1 VDFTDLDAFQELPRL
16 SSLALSPDG
25 SRLVT
30 LAALLDP
37 KRQKWVTALHEIDLT
52 GGPSRRLTRSA
63 QADGSPVFTDSG
75 DLLFTSSRPDVES
88 EGGEDDDPAALW
100 VLPAGG
106 GEAYR
111 LATRPGGIGSPA
123 TRGDT
128 VVVTSAT
135 LPAATTED
143 DDEQRRKAR
152 KDRKV
157 TGILHAGYP
166 VRYWDHDLGPDA
178 PRLLAGSLSDGS
190 ITWRDLTPDA
200 GRALDHTSYE
210 LSADGST
217 LVASWSVAEP
227 LGSTRSAVVV
237 IDVASGE
244 RRVLAD
250 DEAYEFD
257 GPHLSP
263 DGTRVVCTR
272 VTRSTPEDPGNQH
285 LVVLGLDGTVQQVVT
300 GWDRWPGQ
308 VRWAGDALLV
318 TADDNGRSPV
328 FRIDLSDLS
337 VTRLTLDDGAY
348 TDLCVSR
355 DGTQAFALRSSYD
368 SPPVPVRLDPVT
380 PGTPERLA
388 SPVPEL
394 SFPGSLEEVETT
406 TPDGRTV
413 RAWLVLPEGK
423 GPHPMVLWIHG
434 GPLSSWNA
442 WSWRWCPWLL
452 AARGYAVLLP
462 DPALSTGYGLRQIA
476 AGWGDWGGAPYEDL
490 MRITDVAL
498 QRPDLDSSRTAAMG
512 GSFGG
517 YMSNWVAGHT
527 DRFRA
532 VVTHASL
539 WALDQFGPTT
549 DASWYWKREMT
560 PEMVEKSDPSKFVDN
575 IVTPMLVIHGDK
587 DYRVPLGEGLR
598 LWWDLC
604 SRASDPATM
613 PHRFLYFPNENHWIL
628 NPGNAVVWYETVL
641 SFLNQHVRDEDESVP
656 ELLR

>member
-1 VDFTDLDAFQELPRL
+1 MDFTDLDAFQELPRL

-30 LAALLDP
+30 LVATLDP
-37 KRQKWVTALHEIDLT
+37 KKQKWVTALHEIDPN
-52 GGPSRRLTRSA
+52 GGPWRRLTRSA
-63 QADGSPVFTDSG
+63 KADGSPAFADDGS
-75 DLLFTSSRPDVES
+75 LLFTSSRPDVES
-88 EGGEDDDPAALW
+88 EGSDDDDPPALW

-106 GEAYR
+106 GEAR
-111 LATRPGGIGSPA
+111 RAGARPGGIGGPLS
-123 TRGDT
+123 RSG
-128 VVVTSAT
+128 VVIVTSDT
-135 LPAATTED
+135 LPGAADED
-143 DDEQRRKAR
+143 DDESRRKER

-157 TGILHAGYP
+157 SAILHTGYP
-166 VRYWDHDLGPDA
+166 IRYWDHDLGPGA
-178 PRLLAGSLSDGS
+178 PRLLAGELTDGQV
-190 ITWRDLTPDA
+190 TWRDLTPDA
-200 GRALDHTSYE
+200 GRALDHTDYD

-227 LGSTRSAVVV
+227 LGSSRSTLVV
-237 IDVASGE
+237 IDVATGE

-250 DEAYEFD
+250 DEAYEYE
-257 GPHLSP
+257 GPQLSP

-272 VTRSTPEDPGNQH
+272 VRRSTPEDPGDIQ
-285 LVVLGLDGTVQQVVT
+285 LVVLSLEGTVDRVVT

-318 TADDNGRSPV
+318 IADEGGRCPV
-328 FRIDLSDLS
+328 FRIDADST
-337 VTRLTLDDGAY
+337 VTRLTTDDGAY
-348 TDLCVSR
+348 SDLCVSR
-355 DGTQAFALRSSYD
+355 DGSAAFALRSSYD
-368 SPPVPVRLDPVT
+368 SPPVPVRIDPSI
-380 PGTPERLA
+380 PGTPQRLP
-388 SPVPEL
+388 SPVPSL
-394 SFPGSLEEVETT
+394 DLPGTVEEVETT

-413 RAWLVLPEGK
+413 RAWLVLPEGA
-423 GPHPMVLWIHG
+423 GPHPTVLWIHG
-434 GPLSSWNA
+434 GPLGSWNA

-462 DPALSTGYGLRQIA
+462 DPALSTGYGLKQIA

-498 QRPDLDSSRTAAMG
+498 ERPDLDSSRTAAMG

-517 YMSNWVAGHT
+517 YMANWVAGHT

-532 VVTHASL
+532 IVTHASL

-549 DASWYWKREMT
+549 DASWYWCREMT
-560 PEMVEKSDPSKFVDN
+560 PEMVEKSDPSKQVDN
-575 IVTPMLVIHGDK
+575 IVTPMLVVHGDK
-587 DYRVPLGEGLR
+587 DYRVPVGEGLR

-613 PHRFLYFPNENHWIL
+613 PHRFLYFPDENHWVL
-628 NPGNAVVWYETVL
+628 HPGNAVIWYETVL
-641 SFLNQHVRDEDESVP
+641 AFLAQHVLGADEAVP